1 MKREFRAYAAL
12 VLICVWFTLA
22 LLSALPAHADGCRQT
37 GIASWYG
44 WEAGDWTANGERW
57 NPNGMTAA
65 HRTLAFGTVV
75 RVTHSET
82 GRSVV
87 VTINDRGPAL
97 WTGRVIDLSQAA
109 ARSLGFER
117 AGLAHVCI
125 TY

>member
-1 MKREFRAYAAL
+1 MTRHGRFYVAL
-12 VLICVWFTLA
+12 FIIAIWFAIAMLA
-22 LLSALPAHADGCRQT
+22 VVPAHAAQQCGT
-37 GIASWYG
+37 ASWYG

-82 GRSVV
+82 GRSVT

-97 WTGRVIDLSQAA
+97 WTGRAIDLSQAA

-117 AGLAHVCI
+117 AGLAPVCI